1 MNARRHQE
9 RPLRLIHVQPTGP
22 RSGLEG
28 ESWRRDEYGIDP
40 RSGSWATAGTPL
52 EPDARTAV
60 LLELDP
66 ERALLTAPS
75 TATPVGADGSGR
87 LSAAVLIA
95 TAAER
100 QLQRD
105 LDRLRRYER
114 FVVLADLLA
123 AADSPSTVFETL
135 RERLAPVIDAWITLV
150 FCRVRSNGAGSP
162 TTLRSIPTPGLGNAQ
177 LSLEASPAAPLPHL
191 GQLSWDD
198 TVEPGDLLAP
208 VRRIFEATPIRRMA
222 YASIGDDAIVFVA
235 DRRAGRE
242 FGAQDWDMLRVVIR
256 QAEAAIKRQG

>member
-1 MNARRHQE
+1 M
-9 RPLRLIHVQPTGP
+9 
-22 RSGLEG
+22 
-28 ESWRRDEYGIDP
+28 
-40 RSGSWATAGTPL
+40 

-60 LLELDP
+60 LLEFEP
-66 ERALLTAPS
+66 EGALLTAPA
-75 TATPVGADGSGR
+75 TAMPVGADGSDR

-95 TAAER
+95 TVAER

-105 LDRLRRYER
+105 LDQLHRYER

-150 FCRVRSNGAGSP
+150 FCRVGSNGAGSP
-162 TTLRSIPTPGLGNAQ
+162 TTLRSIPALGLGSAR
-177 LSLEASPAAPLPHL
+177 LSLEASAAAPLPHL

-198 TVEPGDLLAP
+198 PAEPGDLLEP

-222 YASIGDDAIVFVA
+222 YAAIGDDAIVFVA

-242 FGAQDWDMLRVVIR
+242 FGAQDWDILRVTIR
-256 QAEAAIKRQG
+256 QAEAAIKRLG